1 MFKRLALSCLQSAI
15 LYLFL
20 LLGLSVASIAQ
31 IPSIT
36 AVIPDIAKQGDTVT
50 INGVNFNTSPANN
63 VVYFGSVRGQVIQ
76 ASTTALR
83 VIVDTGALFGPV
95 TVLNAASGS
104 TGIQGNRKFLPTFRS
119 DYFITDTISFRGSF
133 PANFAVGAGSG
144 ISLPYIAVM
153 GDLDLDGKPDVV
165 VDLRGNA
172 STPGILRIFANT
184 STGPVINFYSL
195 TEMQTLEPGNQ
206 PTNVKLADVDADGLL
221 DIVVAVLGAAKF
233 VVYKNISI
241 PGTIAFETTGH
252 DFSTYPEGVAPY
264 VVEIADFDRDGLPD
278 VALTSRDSAKVLV
291 YRNTYSTVSG
301 INFVLA
307 DTPRCGLLPISLVAG
322 DINMDGLPDIAV
334 ADDSSETISVIQN
347 MSVPGSISFLP
358 RIILLASG
366 KVSDVQTVDI
376 DGDGRLDIVTSIT
389 SANAIGLYRN
399 VCISGATIST
409 SSFETP
415 VAYSTLASPA
425 GVAIGDINGD
435 GKPDIA
441 VANAGINKVSIFR
454 NRSSPGVAFNSG
466 SLATKQDFT
475 VGTIP
480 LGVCIGDINGDS
492 YPEVV
497 VANNYSGTISVWRNY
512 PLPLIDT
519 IVGPTKVCASGLS
532 VTYTDAVTGGVWKVT
547 NSRATID
554 SATGIL
560 TPITPGL
567 DTIIYYT
574 IAGGDSNSRRL
585 IVRLDSIPSVATI
598 GGPTTVCA
606 GASITLTNTVSG
618 GTWSISDPAVATIG
632 SLISGTTVTLTGISF
647 GPETVSY
654 SFTNSCG
661 TDTKTKNVAV
671 NAPPSPG
678 FIIGNH
684 SMCGADTT
692 TLIPTAASGGIW
704 SSSATAVATVNSSG
718 KVFGV
723 APGTTTISYTVS
735 NTCGASSATFSFTV
749 NVAAVAGTISGP
761 STVCEG
767 AIATLLNSAPDGVW
781 SSSNTA
787 KATVSNTGVVTGVAA
802 GSVIITYTVT
812 NSCNSVFTTWP
823 MTVNASPISG
833 TISGPTSV
841 CATSTITLTT
851 TGTGGTWSSSA
862 SSIASV
868 NSGGGV
874 RGNSAG
880 TAIISYSVGSFF
892 CGTAVDT
899 QMITVNPQ
907 PVPGTITGPSRF
919 VCAGFTLSLGNTV
932 TMGTWSSGTT
942 TVATVSNTGL
952 VTALAAGTT
961 IISYSVTNI
970 CGTLS
975 DTQMIRVNPQ
985 PDAGTITG
993 FNAICEGQ
1001 TQSLTNTVTTGTWST
1016 SAPTIASISATGA
1029 VSALTPGSAIIT
1041 YTFTNVCGTA
1051 TDTQSVTVN
1060 PLPVTGTI
1068 AGSSRFVCAGLTLSL
1083 NNTVT
1088 TGTWS
1093 SSNTAVATVSNS
1105 GVVNAVSAGVAVI
1118 SYSVTNGCGTLSDT
1132 QAIRVNP
1139 QPDAGTINGGHV
1151 VCQGQN
1157 LTLSNTA
1164 TGGTWSSTVL
1174 SVATVSA
1181 GGVVRGVAG
1190 GTTIISYTV
1199 VNGCN
1204 TAVDTQMVTVNPLPV
1219 VNVTTGPTTVCVGAD
1234 ITLANTTPGG
1244 VWGTS
1249 AFARATV
1256 TAGVVTGVS
1265 AGEVIIS
1272 YTVTNGCGPTA
1283 DTILITILAQ
1293 PVSGS
1298 ITGPN
1303 SLCTGTSITLG
1314 GAATGGTWS
1323 SSDNSVATVAGGTVY
1338 GASVGTAIITYS
1350 VTNVCNTVVDTQ
1362 LVNVQLSPDAGH
1374 INGPTSVCAGGAII
1388 TLSNAATSGSWSSS
1402 NISRATVSDG
1412 VVTGVSAGNV
1422 VISYT
1427 VVNSCGTATDTQ
1439 MIVVNPLPVAGTIT
1453 GASLV
1458 CSGGADITLT
1468 ASLPGGIWGA
1478 TNANATVAGGLVH
1491 GVTAGVDTITYS
1503 KTNSCGTDVA
1513 IKEIT
1518 VELTP
1523 IAGSISGL
1531 SNVCAGQS
1539 VTLNETVTGG
1549 TWSASNIRVS
1559 VADSVVTGLAQGNV
1573 IISYSVT
1580 NSCGT
1585 VHAVHPMT
1593 IDTLPP
1599 AGVLTGPP
1607 SVCTGTNI
1615 TLTASVSG
1623 GVWSATN
1630 ANATVAG
1637 GIVSGVTLG
1646 ADTIVY
1652 TTTDICGSNS
1662 AVKTIIVNNSPY
1674 VDAIGGAAI
1683 MCEAATITLT
1693 NTISGG
1699 VWTSADT
1706 AIARVNDAGGVTG
1719 VAGGIVAISYA
1730 VTTVCGTA
1738 TEVKNITV
1746 NPLPRAGIITGP
1758 ANVCIGFSITL
1769 SDTATGGIWTAS
1781 NANATVAGGVV
1792 TGIAAGVDT
1801 IAYTVTNS
1809 CGTATATYEV
1819 TIEPLSDT
1827 GIITGAPMVCQG
1839 SAISLSNTVAGGTWS
1854 SSAPLVA
1861 TVSASGVVT
1870 GLSEGDAIIMYT
1882 PGTGC
1887 NTIAAH
1893 HAVSVHVVPTL
1904 ISTLTPLA
1912 ICDSTA
1918 FNYTAASNVPAAN
1931 MLWQRSVITGIA
1943 NSVNSGTGNI
1953 SEVLDN
1959 TSSYPVTV
1967 AYTYTVSAAGCADTV
1982 DVSVVVKPTPKL
1994 TGDVDLA
2001 TCGAIWFNYTPASL
2015 TPGTAFAWTRPAVTG
2030 ISPATSA
2037 GFGAVH
2043 DSVVNTL
2050 GGSLTATYI
2059 FTLTAAGCT
2068 GIEEVHVILSEG
2080 AHQPHITTHPPSVLC
2095 AATQFQNFGTTDT
2108 TYAGETFSWSTSGSA
2123 ALWAAGTTGQ
2133 YSLVNFTTAGLGWVY
2148 LQNTQT
2154 SSGCALRDS
2163 FAVYIT
2169 GTANEHPT
2177 VTRFGSDF
2185 VCEASDEEHYQ
2196 WGYDD
2201 ALTLDSVLLAGETNQ
2216 NYYNASPDYTGK
2228 HYWVMTTR
2236 MGCMQKSYYNA
2247 PAVIHNVAENDMVLN
2262 IHPNPTSGVFEVV
2275 VSAGHVQ
2282 PVVFTLTDLL
2292 GRTIQQWS
2300 SVTDKLETVTTDTPS
2315 GVYLLS
2321 AATGDV
2327 KYTARVIINR

>member
-1 MFKRLALSCLQSAI
+1 MLRTRALSYLLFVLII
-15 LYLFL
+15 LLFQGASL
-20 LLGLSVASIAQ
+20 LAQ
-31 IPSIT
+31 VPVVT
-36 AVIPDIAKQGDTVT
+36 GVIPNVARQGDTIT
-50 INGVNFNTSPANN
+50 INGANFNAVPANN
-63 VVYFGSVRGQVIQ
+63 IVYFGAVKGVV
-76 ASTTALR
+76 STATTTQLK
-83 VIVDTGALFGPV
+83 VIVDTGAIFGPIS
-95 TVLNAASGS
+95 VLNMANGL
-104 TGIQGNRKFLPTFRS
+104 TGLQNPERFLPTFRS
-119 DYFITDTISFRGSF
+119 DYFITDTITIRNRTVLPMPGTQPFITVPGDIDGDGRPDLVTNCKATGQVAVIRNLSSGSWISGSSFSSVQYF
-133 PANFAVGAGSG
+133 
-144 ISLPYIAVM
+144 
-153 GDLDLDGKPDVV
+153 
-165 VDLRGNA
+165 
-172 STPGILRIFANT
+172 TC
-184 STGPVINFYSL
+184 
-195 TEMQTLEPGNQ
+195 GNQ
-206 PTNVKLADVDADGLL
+206 PTNVKL
-221 DIVVAVLGAAKF
+221 
-233 VVYKNISI
+233 
-241 PGTIAFETTGH
+241 
-252 DFSTYPEGVAPY
+252 
-264 VVEIADFDRDGLPD
+264 
-278 VALTSRDSAKVLV
+278 
-291 YRNTYSTVSG
+291 
-301 INFVLA
+301 
-307 DTPRCGLLPISLVAG
+307 
-322 DINMDGLPDIAV
+322 
-334 ADDSSETISVIQN
+334 
-347 MSVPGSISFLP
+347 
-358 RIILLASG
+358 
-366 KVSDVQTVDI
+366 VDI
-376 DGDGRLDIVTSIT
+376 DGDGMLDVLATQLGVLKISILRNTSSPGMISFASNYEYSIAPTGVAPYVIGTADFNRDGLIDIAVTCRDSNYVVVLQNNSSAGTLDFSVVGSYRTNSQPHGLCTADFDNDGFVDIVTADTQGHALSIFKNT
-389 SANAIGLYRN
+389 S
-399 VCISGATIST
+399 SSSTISFADNVT
-409 SSFETP
+409 VSVSGNPIDVQAADIDNDGRQDIVISQTGLNKITLFKNISTAGFIDTNSFAP
-415 VAYSTLASPA
+415 GVDFLAGTYTA
-425 GVAIGDINGD
+425 GLGIGDLNGD
-435 GKPDIA
+435 GKPDIV
-441 VANAGINKVSIFR
+441 VANAGSGGHFSMFINHAT
-454 NRSSPGVAFNSG
+454 SSDTFSTSTLSTPIDYNTFGIIYSTN
-466 SLATKQDFT
+466 
-475 VGTIP
+475 VGD
-480 LGVCIGDINGDS
+480 LNGDG
-492 YPEVV
+492 YPEII
-497 VANNYSGTISVWRNY
+497 ATNNGGGVNILRNY
-512 PLPLIDT
+512 PIPPIDT
-519 IVGPTKVCASGLS
+519 ITGPRIVCASS
-532 VTYTDAVTGGVWKVT
+532 IPVTYTNTVTGGIWKSS
-547 NSRATID
+547 NPALAAID
-554 SATGIL
+554 SVTGVL
-560 TPITPGL
+560 TPISAGTV
-567 DTIIYYT
+567 TITYFT
-574 IAGGDSNSRRL
+574 VAGGDSNSRRL
-585 IVRLDSIPSVATI
+585 TVTLDPIPSVSAV

-618 GTWSISDPAVATIG
+618 GTWSISDPTVATIG
-632 SLISGTTVTLTGISF
+632 SLISGTTVTLTGLAL

-661 TDTKTKNVAV
+661 TDTKTKVVAV

-678 FIIGNH
+678 FITGNH

-692 TLIPTAASGGIW
+692 TLISTASGGIW
-704 SSSATAVATVNSSG
+704 SSSASAVATVNSSG

-723 APGTTTISYTVS
+723 TPGVTTISYTVS
-735 NTCGASSATFSFTV
+735 NTCGPSSATFSFTV
-749 NVAAVAGTISGP
+749 NVAAFAGTISGP

-767 AIATLLNSAPDGVW
+767 AIATLTNAAPDGVW
-781 SSSNTA
+781 TSSDPA
-787 KATVSNTGVVTGVAA
+787 KATVSSTGVVTGVSA
-802 GSVIITYTVT
+802 GAVTIKYKVT
-812 NSCNSVFTTWP
+812 NSCNSDSTTWP
-823 MTVNASPISG
+823 MTVNQSPVSG
-833 TISGPTSV
+833 TISGLTSV
-841 CATSTITLTT
+841 CATTTITLTT

-868 NSGGGV
+868 NSSGGV

-880 TAIISYSVGSFF
+880 TAIISYSVGSAF

-907 PVPGTITGPSRF
+907 PVPGTITGLSRF
-919 VCAGFTLSLGNTV
+919 VCAGLTLSLGNTI
-932 TMGTWSSGTT
+932 TTGTWSSGAPAI
-942 TVATVSNTGL
+942 ATVSNAGL
-952 VTALAAGTT
+952 VTALSAGTT

-993 FNAICEGQ
+993 FNSICEGQ

-1016 SAPTIASISATGA
+1016 GAASVASISATGA
-1029 VSALTPGSAIIT
+1029 VSALAPGTAIIT

-1051 TDTQSVTVN
+1051 TDTQSLTVN

-1068 AGSSRFVCAGLTLSL
+1068 TGSSRFVCAGVTLSL

-1093 SSNTAVATVSNS
+1093 SSNTVVATVNS
-1105 GVVNAVSAGVAVI
+1105 SGIVNAISAGVAVI

-1157 LTLSNTA
+1157 LTLSNAA
-1164 TGGTWSSTVL
+1164 TGGAWSSSVL
-1174 SVATVSA
+1174 SVASVNA
-1181 GGVVRGVAG
+1181 GGVVHGIAG
-1190 GTTIISYTV
+1190 GNTIISYTV
-1199 VNGCN
+1199 TNSCN

-1293 PVSGS
+1293 PVSGT

-1303 SLCTGTSITLG
+1303 SLCTGTNITLG

-1338 GASVGTAIITYS
+1338 GVAVGTAIITYN
-1350 VTNVCNTVVDTQ
+1350 VTNSCNTVVDTQ

-1374 INGPTSVCAGGAII
+1374 INGPTAVCAGGAMI
-1388 TLSNAATSGSWSSS
+1388 TLSNAATSGTWSSS
-1402 NISRATVSDG
+1402 NTSRATVSDG
-1412 VVTGVSAGNV
+1412 VVTGVAAGNV
-1422 VISYT
+1422 IISYT
-1427 VVNSCGTATDTQ
+1427 TVNSCGTATDTQ
-1439 MIVVNPLPVAGTIT
+1439 MIVVNPLPVAGTIA

-1478 TNANATVAGGLVH
+1478 TNGNATVAGGVVH

-1503 KTNSCGTDVA
+1503 KTNSCGTDIA
-1513 IKEIT
+1513 TKIIT

-1523 IAGSISGL
+1523 VAGSISGA
-1531 SNVCAGQS
+1531 SSVCAGQS

-1549 TWSASNIRVS
+1549 TWSVSNTRAS
-1559 VADSVVTGLAQGNV
+1559 VADSVVTGISQGSV
-1573 IISYSVT
+1573 TISYSVT

-1607 SVCTGTNI
+1607 SVCTGTDI
-1615 TLTASVSG
+1615 TLIASISG

-1637 GIVSGVTLG
+1637 GIVSGITLG
-1646 ADTIVY
+1646 TDTIVY
-1652 TTTDICGSNS
+1652 TTTNICGTNS
-1662 AVKTIIVNNSPY
+1662 AFKTIIINNSPY
-1674 VDAIGGAAI
+1674 VDTIGGVTI
-1683 MCEAATITLT
+1683 VCEAAMITLT

-1699 VWTSADT
+1699 VWISADT
-1706 AIARVNDAGGVTG
+1706 AIAHVNDAGGVTG
-1719 VAGGIVAISYA
+1719 VAGGAVAISYA

-1738 TEVKNITV
+1738 TEVKNVTV

-1769 SDTATGGIWTAS
+1769 SDTATGGVWSAT
-1781 NANATVAGGVV
+1781 NTNATVAGGVV
-1792 TGIAAGVDT
+1792 TGALAGVDT
-1801 IAYTVTNS
+1801 IVYTVTNS
-1809 CGTATATYEV
+1809 CGIATTAHLV
-1819 TIEPLSDT
+1819 TIDPLSDT
-1827 GIITGAPMVCQG
+1827 GVITGAPMVCLG
-1839 SAISLSNTVAGGTWS
+1839 SAISLSNTVAGGMWS

-1861 TVSASGVVT
+1861 MVSASGVVT

-1893 HAVSVHVVPTL
+1893 HAVAVHGVPTL
-1904 ISTLTPLA
+1904 ISPLTAPA

-1931 MLWQRSVITGIA
+1931 MLWQRSVIAGIA
-1943 NSVNSGTGNI
+1943 NGANSGSGNV

-1959 TSSYPVTV
+1959 TTPYPITV
-1967 AYTYTVSAAGCADTV
+1967 VYTYTVSAAGCADTV
-1982 DVSVVVKPTPKL
+1982 DVSVTVKPTPKL
-1994 TGDVDLA
+1994 AGNIDLA
-2001 TCGAIWFNYTPASL
+2001 TCGAIWFDYTPASL
-2015 TPGTAFAWTRPAVTG
+2015 TPGAVFAWTRPAVTG
-2030 ISPATSA
+2030 ISPATSS
-2037 GFGAVH
+2037 GTGTVH

-2050 GGSLTATYI
+2050 GGSLTATYL

-2068 GIEEVHVILSEG
+2068 GVEEVHVILSEG

-2123 ALWAAGTTGQ
+2123 ALWAAGVTGQ
-2133 YSLVNFTTAGLGWVY
+2133 YSLVNFTTTGLGWVC

-2169 GTANEHPT
+2169 SAANEHPT

-2216 NYYNASPDYTGK
+2216 NYYNASPDYAGK

-2236 MGCMQKSYYNA
+2236 LGCMQKSYYNA

-2262 IHPNPTSGVFEVV
+2262 VHPNPTSGIFEVV
-2275 VSAGHVQ
+2275 VTEGHVQ

-2292 GRTIQQWS
+2292 GHIIQQWS